1 MITKVLLCDDH
12 TLFREGLRRILE
24 TRPGEFIIDEAGG
37 RSELLEQ
44 MKNGSYQVILL
55 DISMPA
61 QNGLELLKVPRR
73 RYAETPVLVLSRHL
87 EPPDAVR
94 ALRAG
99 AAGYLNEKT
108 TPRELIQALR
118 RLRDG
123 HRYIPPAIAEQLA
136 VLVSEPESDP
146 VRNLSDREY
155 QVLQGIASGKSLS
168 QIAGELFL
176 SHNTISTYR
185 TRLLCKLNL
194 DNNAQII
201 RYALKNNLVD

>member
-1 MITKVLLCDDH
+1 M
-12 TLFREGLRRILE
+12 E
-24 TRPGEFIIDEAGG
+24 
-37 RSELLEQ
+37 
-44 MKNGSYQVILL
+44 NGSYQVILL

-61 QNGLELLKVPRR
+61 QNGLDLLKILRR
-73 RYAETPVLVLSRHL
+73 RFPDTPVLVLSRHL
-87 EPPDAVR
+87 ETQDAVR

-108 TPRELIQALR
+108 TPREFIQALH

-136 VLVSEPESDP
+136 AIVSDP
-146 VRNLSDREY
+146 ETDPVHHLSDREY

-185 TRLLCKLNL
+185 TRLLSKLNL
-194 DNNAQII
+194 DNNAQLI